1 MTSVRFRKAR
11 SWFRQADSDI
21 RTADAVLHR
30 PEPMKVSDVGCHV
43 AALCAQALEKSLKG
57 YVLLNGATPAMDH
70 RPDKYLVLLLTENG
84 LLRFRAHASHLAK
97 LFDPPTKGSIRELF
111 DLTPGGMGKAWNF
124 PNTEYPWL
132 ESEECEHCPC
142 DHLRFQDT
150 TTLQGWF
157 KVATRVCNT
166 LHRLAIAA
174 ERAR

>member
-1 MTSVRFRKAR
+1 MTSAGFRNSR

-21 RTADAVLHR
+21 RIADAVLHR
-30 PEPMKVSDVGCHV
+30 LECMEVGDVGCHV

-84 LLRFRAHASHLAK
+84 LLRFREHASHLAR
-97 LFDPPTKGSIRELF
+97 LFDPPTRGSIKELF
-111 DLTPGGMGKAWNF
+111 DLTPGGMGKAWDL

-132 ESEECEHCPC
+132 GSDEWKHCPC
-142 DHLRFQDT
+142 DHLPFQDT
-150 TTLQGWF
+150 ATLQGWF
-157 KVATRVCNT
+157 NVAKRVCDK
-166 LHRLAIAA
+166 LHQLAIVS